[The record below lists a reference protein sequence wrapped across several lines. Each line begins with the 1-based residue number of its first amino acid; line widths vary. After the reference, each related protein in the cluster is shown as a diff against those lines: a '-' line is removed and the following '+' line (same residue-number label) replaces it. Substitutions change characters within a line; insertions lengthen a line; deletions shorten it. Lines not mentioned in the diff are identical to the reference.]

1 MFSLRSLRLC
11 GEFKQYS
18 SAIMEL
24 TNQFKVPASEIKTR
38 TLNIQK
44 QLRNADIDG
53 LFIVQRVDLFYF
65 SGTAQ
70 NGFMYIPAEG
80 EPLLLIKQYYPRA
93 RKESSIANIVK
104 INSIKE
110 IPGLIADY
118 YGRIPDR
125 LGFELDVVPVNDFEF
140 YQSLIKAKTY
150 VDGSPCI
157 LNVRRIKSDWEI
169 AQMENTA
176 AMTRK
181 TYQYMQ
187 EIIKPGLSE
196 MEFAGMFETY
206 ARKLGH
212 GAQIRV
218 RHYQTEGYPWH
229 ILSGRSGSMPG
240 LLDSPASGEGTSAAF
255 PVGAGHKKLCADEP
269 IMVDL
274 ASVLNGYHM
283 DETRMFA
290 IGAMPD
296 KAMQTCLAAIE
307 IHDRILE
314 QANPGTTVGE
324 LFDHSVR
331 LAENLGF
338 SDSYLGAP
346 GHKVSFI
353 GHGIGLEIVEPH
365 IIARNRKDQLEPGM
379 VFALEPKFVSE
390 NEFSAGVESVF
401 MVTEDGSRLISK
413 IPVEVFVC

>member
-1 MFSLRSLRLC
+1 MDF
-11 GEFKQYS
+11 
-18 SAIMEL
+18 
-24 TNQFKVPASEIKTR
+24 THQFKVPASEIINR

-44 QLRNADIDG
+44 QLRKADIDG

-70 NGFMYIPAEG
+70 NGFLYIPAEG

-104 INSIKE
+104 IDSIKE

-187 EIIKPGLSE
+187 EIITPGLSE

-338 SDSYLGAP
+338 SDSYLGVP
-346 GHKVSFI
+346 GYKVSFI

-365 IIARNRKDQLEPGM
+365 IIARNRNDQLEPGM
-379 VFALEPKFVSE
+379 VFALEPKFVCE

-401 MVTEDGSRLISK
+401 VVTENGARLISK
-413 IPVEVFVC
+413 IPVEIFIC